1 MAGRFKVQLEIPQ
14 AFADRIEDLAARAG
28 YHIPQ
33 IYAEQLLQ
41 GAVMLLERPEGAALR
56 EIMLKEKSLTDQEEA

>member
-1 MAGRFKVQLEIPQ
+1 MPKNRIVRLEIPP
-14 AFADRIEDLAARAG
+14 AFAERIEDLAARAG

-41 GAVMLLERPEGAALR
+41 GAVMLLERPEGTALQ
-56 EIMLKEKSLTDQEEA
+56 EIMTKEKRLSEE